1 MDNDRTDTKLVD
13 VARLAGCSPAT
24 VSRVLNNNPKVDV
37 KVRDRVVKAA
47 AQLGYVPNGSARA
60 LRSTKTRTVGAI
72 IPTLDHAIY
81 ATMVNSLQAR
91 LSEKDVSVIINTSM
105 YDIDIEFEQAK
116 LLVERGVESVVLV
129 GSVHRPETLAMLEQR
144 NIAYVFTYTS
154 LATDIGAAIG
164 FDNVKA
170 GAMAA
175 RYLVDL
181 GHTQLG
187 MIAGITEN
195 NDRASARRD
204 GFLGELKRQ
213 GLANDNITVTESAY
227 KIEGGRDSMRKLM
240 TGPNP
245 PSAVFCGS
253 DIIAAGAIKYCH
265 AEGIRV
271 PEDVSVFGFD
281 NLEIA
286 ELTHPE
292 LTTIEVPARDMGTI
306 AAEYLL
312 ATPLQ
317 RQHMRQR
324 ELSLKLVVRASTAP
338 RKPIEAQ
345 RCSFS

>member
-1 MDNDRTDTKLVD
+1 MALDNARADTKLVD

-24 VSRVLNNNPKVDV
+24 VSRVLNNNPKVALD
-37 KVRDRVVKAA
+37 VRDRVMKAA

-60 LRSTKTRTVGAI
+60 LRSTKSRIVGAI

-129 GSVHRPETLAMLEQR
+129 GSRHRPETLRMLEQR
-144 NIAYVFTYTS
+144 QIAYVFTYTS
-154 LATDIGAAIG
+154 EATDIGAAIG
-164 FDNVKA
+164 FDNEKA

-175 RYLVDL
+175 RYLLDL
-181 GHTQLG
+181 GHSRLG

-204 GFLGELKRQ
+204 GFIAELTRR
-213 GLANDNITVTESAY
+213 GLDAGSIAVTESAY
-227 KIEGGRDSMRKLM
+227 KIEGGRDAMRRLM
-240 TGPNP
+240 SRQTP
-245 PSAVFCGS
+245 PTAVFCGS

-265 AEGIRV
+265 ATAIAV
-271 PEDVSVFGFD
+271 PDEVSVFGFD

-286 ELTHPE
+286 ELTNPE

-317 RQHMRQR
+317 RQHTRQR
-324 ELSLKLVVRASTAP
+324 ELSLRLIVRASTAA
-338 RKPIEAQ
+338 RKPAA
-345 RCSFS
+345 

>member
-1 MDNDRTDTKLVD
+1 MVLDNDRADTKIVD

-24 VSRVLNNNPKVDV
+24 VSRVLNNNPSVDPD
-37 KVRDRVVKAA
+37 VRDRVMRAA
-47 AQLGYVPNGSARA
+47 TQLGYVRNGSARA
-60 LRSTKTRTVGAI
+60 LRSTKSRTVGVI

-81 ATMVNSLQAR
+81 ATMVHSLQAR
-91 LSEKDVSVIINTSM
+91 LAEKDVSVIINTSM

-129 GSVHRPETLAMLEQR
+129 GSIHRVETLAMLEQR

-154 LATDIGAAIG
+154 MTTDVGAAVG
-164 FDNVKA
+164 FDNIKA

-181 GHTQLG
+181 GHTRLA
-187 MIAGITEN
+187 MIAGITQN

-204 GFLGELKRQ
+204 GFLDELERH
-213 GLANDNITVTESAY
+213 GISRDNVSIAESAY
-227 KIEGGRDSMRKLM
+227 KIEGGRDAMRRLM
-240 TGPNP
+240 TAPNP

-265 AEGIRV
+265 AEGIQV

-281 NLEIA
+281 NLEVA

-312 ATPLQ
+312 ATPVQ

-324 ELSLKLVVRASTAP
+324 ELSLRLVVRASTAP
-338 RKPIEAQ
+338 RKRNA
-345 RCSFS
+345 